1 MVFFELFSNDPS
13 IVSVAAG
20 AALFVEGDTGP
31 AMYVLTV
38 GSAEVFVKNRLV
50 ETLAPGSIV
59 GEMGLISPSTRTATV
74 VASTDCEFVEIDE
87 ARFHDLVAQTPHF
100 ALNVMRV
107 MAERLRRADQLI
119 PALEE
124 I

>member
-1 MVFFELFSNDPS
+1 MLFFELFSNDPTV
-13 IVSVAAG
+13 ISVATG
-20 AALFVEGDTGP
+20 ATLFAEGDSGP

-38 GSAEVFVKNRLV
+38 GSAEVFVKNRAV

-59 GEMGLISPSTRTATV
+59 GEMGLVSPSPRTATV

-87 ARFHDLVAQTPHF
+87 RRFHYLVAQTPNF
-100 ALNVMRV
+100 AINVMRV
-107 MAERLRRADQLI
+107 MAERLRRADALI
-119 PALEE
+119 PAIEE